1 MRDCYCE
8 TIITKTYK
16 GKGLVYTDLY
26 EKEPQGKIPPSY
38 LLTPER
44 EHKAFT
50 APEKQL
56 QWKANADV
64 IQMGQGSSQA
74 GS

>member
-1 MRDCYCE
+1 MRRSP
-8 TIITKTYK
+8 K
-16 GKGLVYTDLY
+16 
-26 EKEPQGKIPPSY
+26 GKIPPSY

-50 APEKQL
+50 ALETRL
-56 QWKANADV
+56 QSKANADV